1 MNNEIATTNQP
12 NSNAYI
18 EVVANIKQ
26 QIKAAQYRAALGANR
41 EMLLLYWNIGNT
53 INEKAVWG
61 NKFIE
66 NLAKEIKLEFP
77 TATGYSVRNL
87 KYMAKFAALFSDFEF
102 VQVAL
107 AQITWYHHI
116 ALMDKVKDKQPYLWY
131 VEKTVENGWT
141 RNVLVHQIETNLY
154 QRQVISEKVNNFA
167 TRLPS
172 PQSELAQQTIKDSYV
187 FDFIS
192 FSENVHERDIEAAMV
207 KNVTKLLLELGEGFA
222 FLGNQY
228 HLEVGNEDFYI
239 DLLFYNLKLRA
250 YVVIELKTGNFKPEY
265 VGKLNFYLSAVDD
278 ILKTEVDNPSIG
290 LLLCKENNKVI
301 AKYALKDVEKPIGVS
316 EYQLTKQL
324 PKNIESVFPNIED
337 IEKNLESNTSEE
349 LEQSMK

>member
-1 MNNEIATTNQP
+1 MSNKKTAYQTNRLDNNSYFDVMA
-12 NSNAYI
+12 S
-18 EVVANIKQ
+18 IKQ
-26 QIKAAQYRAALGANR
+26 QIKEAQYRATLGANR

-66 NLAKEIKLEFP
+66 NLSKDIKIEFP
-77 TATGYSVRNL
+77 TETGYSVRNL
-87 KYMAKFAALFSDFEF
+87 KYMAKFAHLFPDFEF

-116 ALMDKVKDKQPYLWY
+116 TLMDKVKDMQPYLWY
-131 VEKTVENGWT
+131 AEKTIENGWT

-154 QRQVISEKVNNFA
+154 QRQVINEKISNFA

-172 PQSELAQQTIKDSYV
+172 PHSELAQQTMKDSYI
-187 FDFIS
+187 FNFIP
-192 FSENVHERDIEAAMV
+192 FSENIHERDMESAMV
-207 KNVTKLLLELGEGFA
+207 RNVTKLLLELGEGFA

-228 HLEVGNEDFYI
+228 HLEVGGEDFYI
-239 DLLFYNLKLRA
+239 DLLFYNLKLRS

-265 VGKLNFYLSAVDD
+265 VGKLNFYLSVVDD
-278 ILKTEVDNPSIG
+278 MLKTETDNPSIG

-301 AKYALKDVEKPIGVS
+301 AKYALKNVEKPIGVS
-316 EYQLTKQL
+316 EYELTKQL
-324 PKNIESVFPNIED
+324 PKNIETVLPNAED
-337 IEKNLESNTSEE
+337 IEKRLEK
-349 LEQSMK
+349 LYK

>member
-1 MNNEIATTNQP
+1 MNNKIIAEYQINQP
-12 NSNAYI
+12 NGNAYF
-18 EVVANIKQ
+18 EVVASIKQ
-26 QIKAAQYRAALGANR
+26 QIKAAQYKAVLGANR

-53 INEKAVWG
+53 INGKAVWG

-77 TATGYSVRNL
+77 TATGYSIRNL
-87 KYMAKFAALFSDFEF
+87 KYMAKFANLFPDFEF
-102 VQVAL
+102 VQVTL

-116 ALMDKVKDKQPYLWY
+116 ALMDKAKDEQTYLWY
-131 VEKTVENGWT
+131 AEKTIENGWT

-154 QRQVISEKVNNFA
+154 QRQVVSEKINNFA
-167 TRLPS
+167 LRLPS
-172 PQSELAQQTIKDSYV
+172 PQSELAQQTMKDSYI

-192 FSENVHERDIEAAMV
+192 FNENIHERDIETAMV
-207 KNVTKLLLELGEGFA
+207 RNVTKLLLELGEGFA

-228 HLEVGNEDFYI
+228 HLEVGGEDFYI
-239 DLLFYNLKLRA
+239 DLLFYNLKLRC
-250 YVVIELKTGNFKPEY
+250 YVVIELKTGDFKPEH
-265 VGKLNFYLSAVDD
+265 VGKLNFYLSAIDD
-278 ILKTEVDNPSIG
+278 ILKIEADNQSIG

-324 PKNIESVFPNIED
+324 PKNIENVLPSIED
-337 IEKNLESNTSEE
+337 IENGLNQLNKD
-349 LEQSMK
+349 K